1 MKIKKVGECMILVYM
16 LILTILGF
24 ISFVPV
30 TRLYEYRDYKAF
42 KPLTQLVSVVFV
54 WTFVL
59 IFKFLVINSSFTLA
73 YYLHLFGYIAIT
85 STLVLFIRTVFHFMG
100 KPFNKPLNII
110 VGIYIGV
117 WSVIVL
123 TNDITNW
130 VVLADASDISSVA
143 DLLNMQMHPLFFIH
157 TLFLYALSTV
167 VLAILYIN
175 LLRRKR
181 SHIYRVP
188 RYVFIGM
195 AVLSV
200 LLNIVHNFIYAFY
213 LDPSYIAIVIFS
225 YLLYTMIYKKDMGF
239 ILFKE
244 SRKTLLE
251 NMRELYFVADDMNVI
266 VDCSNALR
274 IKYGISEGISVDEAL
289 FCLKEKAVLYR
300 NIKEVSQ
307 IDSDRPFLYTIHKTF
322 SPENY
327 NVKGVLHL
335 FYDETK
341 FVELVRKLEYLK
353 SYDEMTGLY
362 NRNHFERSIKTYDET
377 YPSFGIIVCDVN
389 GLKLFNDYFGHK
401 AGDTLIIRFS
411 TLLKKITEAYET
423 VSLLRI
429 GGDEFAIFIGNATKT
444 MLEEIEDK
452 IKKETFHE
460 NPLKRLSIATGSA
473 IRKDS
478 EDVESTMLRADQKLY
493 KYKSESSS
501 KFKECFLKAYENTY
515 KK

>member
-1 MKIKKVGECMILVYM
+1 
-16 LILTILGF
+16 
-24 ISFVPV
+24 
-30 TRLYEYRDYKAF
+30 
-42 KPLTQLVSVVFV
+42 
-54 WTFVL
+54 
-59 IFKFLVINSSFTLA
+59 
-73 YYLHLFGYIAIT
+73 
-85 STLVLFIRTVFHFMG
+85 
-100 KPFNKPLNII
+100 
-110 VGIYIGV
+110 
-117 WSVIVL
+117 
-123 TNDITNW
+123 
-130 VVLADASDISSVA
+130 
-143 DLLNMQMHPLFFIH
+143 
-157 TLFLYALSTV
+157 
-167 VLAILYIN
+167 
-175 LLRRKR
+175 
-181 SHIYRVP
+181 
-188 RYVFIGM
+188 
-195 AVLSV
+195 
-200 LLNIVHNFIYAFY
+200 
-213 LDPSYIAIVIFS
+213 
-225 YLLYTMIYKKDMGF
+225 MIYKKDMGF

-452 IKKETFHE
+452 IKKETYHE